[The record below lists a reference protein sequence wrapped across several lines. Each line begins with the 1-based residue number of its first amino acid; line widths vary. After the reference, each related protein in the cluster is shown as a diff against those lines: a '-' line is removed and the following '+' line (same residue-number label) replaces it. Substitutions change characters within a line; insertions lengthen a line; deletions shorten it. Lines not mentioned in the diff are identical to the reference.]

1 MSPAPLNLTQPKS
14 MFAEDNLL
22 SDKLNDFQN
31 RYARY
36 IRCQDNA
43 TADTVNPSCS
53 PSDSFVNVQRSYQSL
68 LTTMQDMD
76 HMLTT
81 QPRDGTTPEKS
92 AEQGDEILHTYQA
105 IREQRKQLDLMLQ
118 RLYSEKQSSPE
129 TSAEQLKQSMFANTL
144 WVILAS
150 CLVWYAVVEMN

>member
-1 MSPAPLNLTQPKS
+1 
-14 MFAEDNLL
+14 MFVEDNLL

-36 IRCQDNA
+36 IRCQDDR

-68 LTTMQDMD
+68 LTTMQDID

-81 QPRDGTTPEKS
+81 QPRDGTTNEKS
-92 AEQGDEILHTYQA
+92 EEDGDEMLRMYQT
-105 IREQRKQLDLMLQ
+105 IRQQRKEMDLMLQ
-118 RLYSEKQSSPE
+118 KLYSEKQSSPE

-150 CLVWYAVVEMN
+150 CLVWYAVVEMK

>member
-1 MSPAPLNLTQPKS
+1 
-14 MFAEDNLL
+14 
-22 SDKLNDFQN
+22 
-31 RYARY
+31 
-36 IRCQDNA
+36 
-43 TADTVNPSCS
+43 
-53 PSDSFVNVQRSYQSL
+53 
-68 LTTMQDMD
+68 
-76 HMLTT
+76 MLTT

-92 AEQGDEILHTYQA
+92 AEHGDEILQTYQA